1 MPCRWLRRLCRNEGV
16 AYMTLF
22 GPPVHVCTPNLAEM
36 KQQLLLVVEG
46 VEVRLDARELDSDV
60 LPKYRDMLQRLARD
74 PVGQT
79 LVFELVMRLFFI
91 HVLAVRPE
99 CVQNRR

>member
-1 MPCRWLRRLCRNEGV
+1 
-16 AYMTLF
+16 MTMF
-22 GPPVHVCTPNLAEM
+22 GPSVHFCTPDLADT

-46 VEVRLDARELDSDV
+46 VEVRLDASELDPDV

-91 HVLAVRPE
+91 HVLGVRPE
-99 CVQNRR
+99 CMQNRRRAKAVQPRE